1 MTGKVTF
8 SLLSERQEG
17 KIGDDWRYEVEA
29 KIFNQGLKGKGVIKV
44 EKHNLASDVTMEPHG
59 SPDAM
64 ILEAGDAGSEL
75 KVWLRLV
82 ATEVDLFRNDTGESE
97 LNFTMVCPAAGEA
110 PLAVEKE
117 ISCGV
122 TEKPIVA
129 DNTSIFKVLVRL
141 VASAD

>member
-17 KIGDDWRYEVEA
+17 KIGDDWKYEVEA
-29 KIFNQGLKGKGVIKV
+29 KVFNEGLKGKGVIKV
-44 EKHNLASDVTMEPHG
+44 EKHNLASGITMEPHG

-64 ILEAGDAGSEL
+64 VLEAGDGGSEL
-75 KVWLRLV
+75 KIWLKLV
-82 ATEVDLFRNDTGESE
+82 AIEVDLFRNDTGESE
-97 LNFTMVCPAAGEA
+97 LNFTMACPAAGET
-110 PLAVEKE
+110 PIVVEKE

-122 TEKPIVA
+122 TEKPVVA
-129 DNTSIFKVLVRL
+129 DNTSIFTVTVRL